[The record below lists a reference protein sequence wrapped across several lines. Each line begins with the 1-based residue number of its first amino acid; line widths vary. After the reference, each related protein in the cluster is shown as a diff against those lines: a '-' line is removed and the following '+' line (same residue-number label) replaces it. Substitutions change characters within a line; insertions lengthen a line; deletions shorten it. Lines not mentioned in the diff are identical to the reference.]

1 MAEKYRNLPQTGS
14 LFKSKFKTNDGSEED
29 ETREDYYG
37 TYVDINDKE
46 WKLKGYIKKS
56 EYGTWLK
63 IKTSDPNAKPKQS
76 EPVIQQEEKEEFKDD
91 IPF

>member
-46 WKLKGYIKKS
+46 WKLKGYINKS

-63 IKTSDPNAKPKQS
+63 LKTFDPNAKPKQS
-76 EPVIQQEEKEEFKDD
+76 EPVNQQEEPEDD

>member
-1 MAEKYRNLPQTGS
+1 MAEKYRNLPETGS
-14 LFKSKFKTNDGSEED
+14 LFKSKYKTNDGSEED

-63 IKTSDPNAKPKQS
+63 IKTSDPAAKKS

>member
-37 TYVDINDKE
+37 TYVDIKDKE
-46 WKLKGYIKKS
+46 WKLKGYINKS
-56 EYGTWLK
+56 DYGTWLK
-63 IKTSDPNAKPKQS
+63 IKTSDPNAKQS
-76 EPVIQQEEKEEFKDD
+76 KPDIQQEEQEEPEDD

>member
-46 WKLKGYIKKS
+46 WKLKGYINKS

-63 IKTSDPNAKPKQS
+63 IKTFDPNAKLKQS
-76 EPVIQQEEKEEFKDD
+76 EPVIQQEEPEDD

>member
-1 MAEKYRNLPQTGS
+1 MAEKYRNLPEQGS

-63 IKTSDPNAKPKQS
+63 IKTLDPDAQPKQS
-76 EPVIQQEEKEEFKDD
+76 EPVVQKEEFDD
-91 IPF
+91 EVPF